1 MVVVV
6 KGAGDGEA
14 GESAEARVKELRGSR
29 RDESQGED
37 GGWEGRNVA
46 EEKENECQGEER
58 EEKAKGLIKEKSSV
72 GRRERE

>member
-1 MVVVV
+1 
-6 KGAGDGEA
+6 
-14 GESAEARVKELRGSR
+14 
-29 RDESQGED
+29 
-37 GGWEGRNVA
+37 VA